1 MRGLQGELSYSE
13 YRIIRKRGMQEKG
26 WLIMKLKIKRYSDIG
41 ARRPSS
47 GNYAEEIEIEA
58 AVGEYS
64 TVELFGIFH
73 AFRSFE
79 ILSVDEHSVT
89 ISAVSKT
96 DRGEKKHEEQRL
108 RVGGII
114 GFEASQYETG
124 DDGPGWYATDEMNFE
139 IVE

>member
-1 MRGLQGELSYSE
+1 
-13 YRIIRKRGMQEKG
+13 
-26 WLIMKLKIKRYSDIG
+26 MKLKVKRYSDMG

-47 GNYAEEIEIEA
+47 GNFAKEIEIEA

-64 TVELFGIFH
+64 TPSLFGIFD

-79 ILSVDEHSVT
+79 ILSVDENSVT

-96 DRGEKKHEEQRL
+96 DRGEKKHEPQRL
-108 RVGGII
+108 RKGSII
-114 GFEASQYETG
+114 GFEDGQRETS
-124 DDGPGWYATDEMNFE
+124 DDGPSWYATDEMYFE